1 MSAMAPAAATTNGG
15 ERAFF
20 GQPRGLAYIVFTEAW
35 ERFSFYGMQ
44 ALLVLYMTGHLLH
57 PGTVE
62 GVIGFVGFRAFVEAV
77 FGNLSLQS
85 LATQIFGIY
94 IGLIYFVPVL
104 GGLLGDR
111 VLGRRRAVIAGAV
124 LMAAGHFLMAI
135 EPAFLFAL
143 ALLILGSGLLKGNL
157 AAQVGGLYAK
167 NDTRRDTAFSL
178 YCMSI
183 NVGAFLAP
191 LVCGTL
197 GELYG
202 WHYGFGAAG
211 VGMLFGIAIY
221 LYGRDYLPP
230 DTIVAPGERI
240 KLQAGDGRTIAALLT
255 VLAITGLFWTAQTQ
269 VWNTYP
275 LWIRDHVDRELFGF
289 AIPVTWFQSLDSL
302 AVLVFAP
309 GVIWFWRWQAQ
320 RRTEPGD
327 LVKIAMGCG
336 FFALACVLLTIGEWT
351 AGEGRTT
358 LIWPTLFHFVC
369 AAAYL
374 YAAPI
379 ALSLV
384 SRAAPVSVNAM
395 MVGAYYLAL
404 FAGGIV
410 SGSLGRFFE
419 VLSPAAFWLM
429 HGAIVGS
436 GAVLI
441 LLLRRPLLREM
452 KLVESGAPQ

>member
-1 MSAMAPAAATTNGG
+1 MSAAAQASPAAAVNGD
-15 ERAFF
+15 ERTFL

-62 GVIGFVGFRAFVEAV
+62 GVFGFAVFQSGLRAV
-77 FGNLSLQS
+77 FGELSLQA
-85 LATQIFGIY
+85 LATQIFGLY

-111 VLGRRRAVIAGAV
+111 VLGRRKAVTAGAV
-124 LMAAGHFLMAI
+124 LMAGGHFLMAY

-167 NDTRRDTAFSL
+167 NDPRRDTAFSL

-211 VGMLFGIAIY
+211 IGMLIGIAIY
-221 LYGRDYLPP
+221 LQGRAYLPA
-230 DTIVAPGERI
+230 DHIVSQGERV
-240 KLQAGDGRTIAALLT
+240 KLQAGDGRIIAALLS
-255 VLAITGLFWTAQTQ
+255 VLAITGLFWTGQTQ

-275 LWIRDHVDRELFGF
+275 LWIRDHVDRELFG
-289 AIPVTWFQSLDSL
+289 ATIPVTWFQSLDSL

-309 GVIWFWRWQAQ
+309 AVIWFWRWQAR

-327 LVKIAMGCG
+327 LVKIALGCA
-336 FFALACVLLTIGEWT
+336 FFALACLVLTIGEWL
-351 AGEGRTT
+351 AGEGRTS
-358 LIWPTLFHFVC
+358 LIWPALFHFIC
-369 AAAYL
+369 AAGYL

-404 FAGGIV
+404 FAGGFV
-410 SGSLGRFFE
+410 SGWLGRFFE

-429 HGAIVGS
+429 HAAIVGT
-436 GAVLI
+436 GTVLL

-452 KLVESGAPQ
+452 KLGASS

>member
-1 MSAMAPAAATTNGG
+1 MSATTVASVSATANGG
-15 ERAFF
+15 ERTFL

-44 ALLVLYMTGHLLH
+44 ALLVLYMSGHLLH

-62 GVIGFVGFRAFVEAV
+62 GVIGFGGFRAGLEVV
-77 FGNLSLQS
+77 FGQLSLQA
-85 LATQIFGIY
+85 LATQIFGLY

-111 VLGRRRAVIAGAV
+111 VLGRRKAVVAGAV
-124 LMAAGHFLMAI
+124 LMAGGHFLMAF
-135 EPAFLFAL
+135 EAAFLFAL
-143 ALLILGSGLLKGNL
+143 GLLILGSGLLKGNL

-167 NDTRRDTAFSL
+167 NDPRRDTAFSL

-183 NVGAFLAP
+183 NVGAFIAP

-211 VGMLFGIAIY
+211 VGMLVGIAIY
-221 LYGRDYLPP
+221 LQGRDHLPV
-230 DTIVAPGERI
+230 DNVAAKGERV
-240 KLQAGDGRTIAALLT
+240 KLQPGDGRIIAALLT

-275 LWIRDHVDRELFGF
+275 LWIRDRVDRELFGLT
-289 AIPVTWFQSLDSL
+289 IPVTWFQSLDSL

-309 GVIWFWRWQAQ
+309 AVIWFWRRQS
-320 RRTEPGD
+320 RRRAEPGD
-327 LVKIAMGCG
+327 LVKIALGCG

-351 AGEGRTT
+351 AGEGRTA
-358 LIWPTLFHFVC
+358 LIWPALFHFVC

-374 YAAPI
+374 YAGPI
-379 ALSLV
+379 ALALA
-384 SRAAPVSVNAM
+384 SRAAPAAVNAM

-410 SGSLGRFFE
+410 SGWLGRFYE
-419 VLSPAAFWLM
+419 VMSPGAFWLM
-429 HGAIVGS
+429 HGTIVGA

-452 KLVESGAPQ
+452 KLEGASA